1 MSKQKNKTIADKLL
15 NNEPVY
21 QINIFMQIIISFL
34 LIIYIVVSLF
44 VEEFSG
50 VVKMLFAL
58 TLMLM
63 GYNNIVIFK
72 RKGFSI
78 LYFIT
83 GIYLLVMAVLE
94 AYGA

>member
-1 MSKQKNKTIADKLL
+1 MSKQKNKTIVDKLL

>member
-1 MSKQKNKTIADKLL
+1 MSKKKNKTIADKLL
-15 NNEPVY
+15 NKEPVY
-21 QINIFMQIIISFL
+21 QINIFMQVIISFL
-34 LIIYIVVSLF
+34 LIIYIIASLF

-50 VVKMLFAL
+50 VVKMLFSL
-58 TLMLM
+58 TLILM

-83 GIYLLVMAVLE
+83 GIYLFIMAVLE